1 MNRPGNGRTIA
12 LIQYNMPAAQSST
25 IGRQPVKCAVLL
37 AEVLSQTPAESP
49 AMIPLAVS
57 DLTEVSGIVDLH
69 I

>member
-12 LIQYNMPAAQSST
+12 LIQYNVPAAQSST
-25 IGRQPVKCAVLL
+25 IGRQPAKCAVLL

>member
-1 MNRPGNGRTIA
+1 
-12 LIQYNMPAAQSST
+12 MPAAQSST

>member
-1 MNRPGNGRTIA
+1 MTRPGNGRTIA